1 MEFSQDVQDF
11 LVRPLHAVLA
21 TYGPDGTISQSVVWY
36 RVDVDVLVGK
46 TASETTVWISCRPTS
61 AKARHVAADP
71 RVSLLV
77 LAPHGGAYVRI
88 EGKAVID
95 GSVSTVQRLDLVR
108 PYHGADAEAWITSHP
123 LPSPNA
129 LIRIHPDRVVSSGS
143 L

>member
-1 MEFSQDVQDF
+1 MELAPHIQNF

-21 TYGPDGTISQSVVWY
+21 TYGPDGSISQSVVWY
-36 RVDVDVLVGK
+36 RVDTDHTL
-46 TASETTVWISCRPTS
+46 WISCRPNS

-71 RVSLLV
+71 RVSLLA

-88 EGKAVID
+88 EGRAAID
-95 GSVSTVQRLDLVR
+95 GTVSDAQRLELVS
-108 PYHGADAEAWITSHP
+108 PYRGADAGGWMAANP

-129 LIRIHPDRVVSSGS
+129 RLRIHPDRVVSSGS